1 MRGAFSDIRPVIN
14 YYRLTKEN
22 RLLFGS
28 ATRFLE
34 YTPHD
39 FAAWNRTLLTEVF
52 PYLKDVK
59 IDFAWGGP
67 MACSANLF
75 PQIGTLRE
83 HNNVFMFRVIPDLA
97 SRLPIL
103 YAKSWP
109 KE

>member
-1 MRGAFSDIRPVIN
+1 QTQFDILDGSIDAFTVSPRVGYRFTTPGIDKMHLPSGKLNVCN

-52 PYLKDVK
+52 PYL
-59 IDFAWGGP
+59 
-67 MACSANLF
+67 
-75 PQIGTLRE
+75 
-83 HNNVFMFRVIPDLA
+83 
-97 SRLPIL
+97 
-103 YAKSWP
+103 
-109 KE
+109 

>member
-1 MRGAFSDIRPVIN
+1 ANNLYSPLVKN
-14 YYRLTKEN
+14 YLSFIYNSK
-22 RLLFGS
+22 LLKTAPASWQDLLDGKFKNKLQ

-67 MACSANLF
+67 MAC
-75 PQIGTLRE
+75 
-83 HNNVFMFRVIPDLA
+83 
-97 SRLPIL
+97 
-103 YAKSWP
+103 
-109 KE
+109 